1 MGSICEDI
9 LIARTPEV
17 VWDAI
22 RDIGAVHRRL
32 VPDQVMDTT
41 MDGDIRILTFSN
53 GGIARELIV
62 AVDEEARRMAYSVI
76 DGPMPLIHHHASFQ
90 VFSAGEKNSRLVC
103 ITDFLPNEFAE
114 EVRLRVERLVRTM
127 KQTMEVSTI

>member
-9 LIARTPEV
+9 LIARTPED

-22 RDIGAVHRRL
+22 RDVGNVHRRL
-32 VPDQVMDTT
+32 VRDQVVDAT
-41 MDGDIRILTFSN
+41 MDGDVRILTFSS
-53 GGIARELIV
+53 GGMARELIV

-76 DGPMPLIHHHASFQ
+76 GGPMPLTHHHASFQ

-103 ITDFLPNEFAE
+103 ITDFLPNELVE
-114 EVRLRVERLVRTM
+114 EVRLRVERLARTM
-127 KQTMEVSTI
+127 KQTLEASTL